1 MGAGGGDAWRG
12 FAGVDFDA
20 VGADPFVE
28 DGCKI
33 SDCV

>member
-1 MGAGGGDAWRG
+1 MTWIQSYCTG

-20 VGADPFVE
+20 GGADPFVE

-33 SDCV
+33 SDCS